1 MTLHD
6 LTHGKASVP
15 ANNRAGD
22 AAPLHAYATNGEVFV
37 KDGGTFWHFDP
48 YKAWCEWLWC
58 ASSPIPS
65 TQERAREIRA
75 VLDSIGY
82 TYGLH

>member
-1 MTLHD
+1 MTLHQS
-6 LTHGKASVP
+6 TTAKAPVP
-15 ANNRAGD
+15 ANNRAGEGC
-22 AAPLHAYATNGEVFV
+22 HAYAKDGEIYV
-37 KDGGTFWHFDP
+37 KDGGVFWRFDP

-82 TYGLH
+82 SYGLH